1 MTLKIGDPAPDFTL
15 PDENGQPVKLS
26 AFKGQRVV
34 VYFYPKDDTGGCTKQ
49 ACGFRDNY
57 KTVTEKNAVVIGIS
71 PDGATS
77 HQKFKTKYNLPF
89 IVVSDEDHAV
99 AESYGVWAE
108 KSFMGHKYWGNVRS
122 HFIVD
127 ENGHLADVQ
136 IGVKPDASVKLALE
150 ALK

>member
-26 AFKGQRVV
+26 AFRGQRVV
-34 VYFYPKDDTGGCTKQ
+34 VYFYPKDDTSGCTKQ

-57 KTVTEKNAVVIGIS
+57 ATITEKNAVVIGIS
-71 PDGATS
+71 PDGAKS

-99 AESYGVWAE
+99 AEQYGVWAE
-108 KSFMGHKYWGNVRS
+108 KSFMGHKYWGIVRS
-122 HFIVD
+122 HFVVD
-127 ENGHLADVQ
+127 ETGRLADVQ
-136 IGVKPDASVKLALE
+136 VGIRPDASVKLALE
-150 ALK
+150 ALT